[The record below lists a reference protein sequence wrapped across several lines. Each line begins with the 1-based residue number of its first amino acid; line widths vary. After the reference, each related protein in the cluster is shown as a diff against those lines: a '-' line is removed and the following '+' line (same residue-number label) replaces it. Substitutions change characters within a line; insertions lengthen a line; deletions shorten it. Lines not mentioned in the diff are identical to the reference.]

1 MGKETVEWQKVEE
14 LGYRRAT
21 RLRKIEH
28 TLVNHPEGISWE
40 KLCDIIGLKTA
51 SKARILQYDLNEL
64 RELYCGKQYITPSP
78 HKLELNGGDLAFP
91 EAEFS
96 SNDRKQLSA
105 ICRLIAFFD
114 GAVPIKSVLN
124 VSVSDAEEALK
135 GISDSIDVSTDK
147 REIRYIRE
155 IFDAIENR
163 QVLDV
168 IYPRLNNGCNFPF
181 APYMLKRFNNKWF
194 VIGRMYVDNPFEWTV
209 IPLAAIPIL
218 NQHKGDCRYLPKKEI
233 EIADLKKRIRAYY
246 DKVVGFYVPTN
257 ETDPAKVS
265 RFLDP
270 EKLETED
277 IRIKCS
283 PKVLRLLK
291 ENPIHSSQHVSEST
305 SEVSLNLV
313 INPLLVQRILG
324 FGDDVEVIAPLSL
337 RESLKTVAEKMV
349 SIYQAK

>member
-1 MGKETVEWQKVEE
+1 MKDETIDWQKVGN

-28 TLVNHPEGISWE
+28 ALVNHPEGLRWD
-40 KLCDIIGLKTA
+40 KLCDIIGLETS
-51 SKARILQYDLNEL
+51 SKARTLQNDLNEL
-64 RELYCGKQYITPSP
+64 RGLYCGKQYISPSP
-78 HKLELNGGDLAFP
+78 HRLKLNGGDLAFP

-96 SNDRKQLSA
+96 SDDRKQLAA

-114 GAVPIKSVLN
+114 GAVPIKSVLK
-124 VSVSDAEEALK
+124 VSVSEVDEALK
-135 GISDSIDVSTDK
+135 GMSDSIEVSTDS

-155 IFDAIENR
+155 FFDAIENR
-163 QVLDV
+163 EVLDI
-168 IYPRLNNGCNFPF
+168 IYPRLNNGRAFPF
-181 APYMLKRFNNKWF
+181 APYMLKRFNSKWF

-218 NQHKGDCRYLPKKEI
+218 NKHKGDCQYLPKKMY

-257 ETDPAKVS
+257 ETDPAKVP
-265 RFLDP
+265 RILDP
-270 EKLETED
+270 EKLKIENVC
-277 IRIKCS
+277 IKCS
-283 PKVLRLLK
+283 PKMLRLIK
-291 ENPIHSSQHVSEST
+291 ENPIHPSQEVREDT

-324 FGDDVEVIAPLSL
+324 FGEDVEVTAPLSL
-337 RESLKTVAEKMV
+337 RESLKATAEKMV
-349 SIYQAK
+349 AIYQTK